1 MRGNLLT
8 LTDKEVTLSVILII
22 IRQLSVNKTRLYE
35 HIFLACSYIRNN
47 RSVSVVVID
56 NEL

>member
-1 MRGNLLT
+1 MRGNLLK

>member
-1 MRGNLLT
+1 M
-8 LTDKEVTLSVILII
+8 SVILII
-22 IRQLSVNKTRLYE
+22 IRQLSVNKARLYE

-47 RSVSVVVID
+47 KSVSVVVID